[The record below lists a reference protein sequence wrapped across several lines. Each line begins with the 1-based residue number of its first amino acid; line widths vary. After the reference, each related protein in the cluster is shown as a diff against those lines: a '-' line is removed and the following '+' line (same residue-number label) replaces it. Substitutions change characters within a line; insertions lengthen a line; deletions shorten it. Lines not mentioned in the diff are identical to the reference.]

1 MMSKSY
7 LRFAGYSAIL
17 AGVLIL
23 IYSIAFVI
31 LKNQLVYA
39 LAQLLGGLATIAMVV
54 ALYGRLKDT
63 DAGFALLA
71 LAFSLGGALGSAIHS
86 GYDLAN
92 AINLPA
98 GNAAAQADLPSQIDP
113 RGLLTFAFAGLGL
126 FFFAWLITHGREW
139 PASLGYL
146 AYALAVLLVL
156 TYLGRLVILTPS
168 SPLVLIPAALTGF
181 IANPIF
187 DLWLG
192 VLLLK

>member
-1 MMSKSY
+1 MSKSY
-7 LRFAGYSAIL
+7 LRFSGYCAFFAGA
-17 AGVLIL
+17 LIFV
-23 IYSIAFVI
+23 YSIAFVI
-31 LKNQLVYA
+31 LKNQLVYS
-39 LAQLLGGLATIAMVV
+39 LAQSLAGLATIAMVV
-54 ALYGRLKDT
+54 ALYWRLKDT

-71 LAFSLGGALGSAIHS
+71 LAFSLGGTLGSAVHG

-92 AINLPA
+92 AINMPA
-98 GNAAAQADLPSQIDP
+98 GNAAAQADLPNQIDP
-113 RGLLTFAFAGLGL
+113 RGLLTFALAGLGL

-168 SPLVLIPAALTGF
+168 SPLILIPAALTGF

-187 DLWLG
+187 DIWLG